1 MIWRISA
8 DACRTPRQ
16 IVQNDLAS
24 ATGLRDPNVA
34 EAIGCTAVAGKFA
47 AKRSA
52 RSSVARWTCQSARD
66 QLMRQRLGRKQMA
79 AGPAGG
85 QQDRALGHYS
95 AGTARGGTRVNPICV
110 RFSGRLRVSAS
121 TMPIEMA
128 IAICDEPP

>member
-1 MIWRISA
+1 MRE
-8 DACRTPRQ
+8 
-16 IVQNDLAS
+16 
-24 ATGLRDPNVA
+24 PNVA
-34 EAIGCTAVAGKFA
+34 EAIGCTAVAGKVRGKTLDA
-47 AKRSA
+47 VVGREMHLPA
-52 RSSVARWTCQSARD
+52 ARD
-66 QLMRQRLGRKQMA
+66 QLVRQRLGRKQMA

-85 QQDRALGHYS
+85 QQDRALRHYS

>member
-1 MIWRISA
+1 MHGRRREIRREA
-8 DACRTPRQ
+8 LGA
-16 IVQNDLAS
+16 IVGGEVDLPA
-24 ATGLRDPNVA
+24 
-34 EAIGCTAVAGKFA
+34 
-47 AKRSA
+47 
-52 RSSVARWTCQSARD
+52 ARD

-85 QQDRALGHYS
+85 QQDRALRHYS

-128 IAICDEPP
+128 IAICEEPP